1 MKTSKDQNVNKKQ
14 SLLESQ
20 ERTSKLSI
28 KKVNQNED
36 NSEGKLKIII
46 KKQTIQEESKENKE
60 IQKESKGNSKGKALN
75 EMEKVKNIRNSQI
88 EIKKKDDKLFKEGV
102 EISNKRNLSIN
113 VDYKREI
120 NKEKNVNEIITNVS

>member
-36 NSEGKLKIII
+36 NSEGKLKILI

-120 NKEKNVNEIITNVS
+120 NKEKNINEIITNVS